1 MGSGRGPANHLPF
14 FWLQHLLPKEQS
26 GMGHQQLICLFLL
39 IFAASCGICRETT
52 TNKYMV
58 EEGTTVLP
66 LNDYQL
72 GTELDDAQK
81 LNRNSTE
88 RGVGKEIKGES
99 DIFQRAEEVATEGYE
114 ANTEYIQIQEDI
126 QMDNDAKDSMKK
138 EVGSKD
144 IDPEQINLK
153 RNVENSSAM
162 SNEVNEDLFD
172 IDDFPLELVQ
182 NATLLEE
189 LVNVTRHRGILHG
202 FSESISVILVSEI
215 GDKTFFIAAILAM
228 RNNKLT
234 VFLAALS
241 ALFLMTVLSAL
252 LGWVVT
258 TFIPREITYYT
269 CTAIMFAFALKMLWE
284 AWRMGEGELEETQKE
299 VEQELAELDDG
310 QPQQGDSERGDADG
324 KSEVSSGA
332 DNAGFEG
339 PATQTEQAATPQKQ
353 SSTSSE
359 QGWMN
364 NAIDRGCKENSWFGK
379 KCLKIFKLFVNTFT
393 LTFIAEWGD
402 RSQLATIVLAGI
414 NDVVGVILGGCLGHA
429 ICTGG
434 AVLAGALIARFI
446 SIRKITFLG
455 ALVFLGF
462 AIASI
467 FIDPNEDGIDG
478 IPDIQGYD
486 NTTRLVNHNIS
497 LTIELQEASEGL
509 L

>member
-1 MGSGRGPANHLPF
+1 MGPL
-14 FWLQHLLPKEQS
+14 
-26 GMGHQQLICLFLL
+26 LFLIL
-39 IFAASCGICRETT
+39 ASAYANGKENVTNVVETT
-52 TNKYMV
+52 TQLYSQV
-58 EEGTTVLP
+58 DGESLTTTTVPPSIENKLEKE
-66 LNDYQL
+66 LNE
-72 GTELDDAQK
+72 TRELNVTTVTTDQ
-81 LNRNSTE
+81 NSASNS
-88 RGVGKEIKGES
+88 KESVDEITT
-99 DIFQRAEEVATEGYE
+99 DLVE
-114 ANTEYIQIQEDI
+114 ANTKK
-126 QMDNDAKDSMKK
+126 MDEEENMEEAKNLAEL
-138 EVGSKD
+138 EVD
-144 IDPEQINLK
+144 DDPEETNPRK
-153 RNVENSSAM
+153 REFI
-162 SNEVNEDLFD
+162 SNEVTEDLLD
-172 IDDFPLELVQ
+172 NDDFPLELVK
-182 NATLLEE
+182 NVTLLED
-189 LVNVTRHRGILHG
+189 LVNVTKHRGILHG

-234 VFLAALS
+234 VFLAAVS

-284 AWRMGEGELEETQKE
+284 AWRMGEGEMEETQKE
-299 VEQELAELDDG
+299 VEQELADLDG
-310 QPQQGDSERGDADG
+310 QAQPDSERGDADG
-324 KSEVSSGA
+324 KGEVSSGA
-332 DNAGFEG
+332 DNLGFEG
-339 PATQTEQAATPQKQ
+339 QQPTSANERASSPKSQ
-353 SSTSSE
+353 SPKGSE
-359 QGWMN
+359 QGWVN
-364 NAIDRGCKENSWFGK
+364 SAIDRGCKENSWFGK

-497 LTIELQEASEGL
+497 LTIELEEAESL
-509 L
+509 Y

>member
-1 MGSGRGPANHLPF
+1 MGPL
-14 FWLQHLLPKEQS
+14 
-26 GMGHQQLICLFLL
+26 LFLIL
-39 IFAASCGICRETT
+39 ASACVNGKENVTNVVETT
-52 TNKYMV
+52 TKLYSKV
-58 EEGTTVLP
+58 DGESLTTTTVPPPIENKLEKE
-66 LNDYQL
+66 LNETQ
-72 GTELDDAQK
+72 ELNVTTVTTDQ
-81 LNRNSTE
+81 NSASNS
-88 RGVGKEIKGES
+88 KESLDEITT
-99 DIFQRAEEVATEGYE
+99 DLVE
-114 ANTEYIQIQEDI
+114 ANTEK
-126 QMDNDAKDSMKK
+126 MDEEENMEEAKNLAEL
-138 EVGSKD
+138 EVD
-144 IDPEQINLK
+144 DPEETNPRK
-153 RNVENSSAM
+153 REFI
-162 SNEVNEDLFD
+162 SNEVTEDLLD
-172 IDDFPLELVQ
+172 NDDFPLELVK
-182 NATLLEE
+182 NVTLLED
-189 LVNVTRHRGILHG
+189 LVNVTKHRGILHG

-234 VFLAALS
+234 VFLAAVS

-284 AWRMGEGELEETQKE
+284 AWRMGEGEMEETQKE
-299 VEQELAELDDG
+299 VEQELADLDG
-310 QPQQGDSERGDADG
+310 QAQPDSERGDADG

-332 DNAGFEG
+332 DNLGFEG
-339 PATQTEQAATPQKQ
+339 QQPTSANERASSSKGQ
-353 SSTSSE
+353 SPKGSE
-359 QGWMN
+359 QGWVN
-364 NAIDRGCKENSWFGK
+364 SAIDRGCKENSWFGK

-497 LTIELQEASEGL
+497 LTIELEEAEGL
-509 L
+509 H

>member
-1 MGSGRGPANHLPF
+1 MEAKVRNSSLIDD
-14 FWLQHLLPKEQS
+14 LLYFED
-26 GMGHQQLICLFLL
+26 
-39 IFAASCGICRETT
+39 
-52 TNKYMV
+52 
-58 EEGTTVLP
+58 LP
-66 LNDYQL
+66 L
-72 GTELDDAQK
+72 
-81 LNRNSTE
+81 
-88 RGVGKEIKGES
+88 EIIK
-99 DIFQRAEEVATEGYE
+99 
-114 ANTEYIQIQEDI
+114 
-126 QMDNDAKDSMKK
+126 
-138 EVGSKD
+138 
-144 IDPEQINLK
+144 
-153 RNVENSSAM
+153 
-162 SNEVNEDLFD
+162 NE
-172 IDDFPLELVQ
+172 
-182 NATLLEE
+182 TLLES
-189 LVNVTRHRGILHG
+189 LTNTTHHRGILHG

-241 ALFLMTVLSAL
+241 ALFLMTILSGL

-269 CTAIMFAFALKMLWE
+269 CTAIMFAFALKMIWE
-284 AWRMGEGELEETQKE
+284 AWRMEDDEMEEVQKE
-299 VEQELAELDDG
+299 VEQELAELEGSPG
-310 QPQQGDSERGDADG
+310 QEVEEGVNRGQ
-324 KSEVSSGA
+324 E
-332 DNAGFEG
+332 NPGFDG
-339 PATQTEQAATPQKQ
+339 PAVVRKEEGKDVGA
-353 SSTSSE
+353 E
-359 QGWMN
+359 QGWVN

-414 NDVVGVILGGCLGHA
+414 NNVVGVILGGCLGHA

-478 IPDIQGYD
+478 IPDITGYD
-486 NTTRLVNHNIS
+486 NTTRLLNHNIS
-497 LTIELQEASEGL
+497 LTIELEEAEGDFY
-509 L
+509 

>member
-1 MGSGRGPANHLPF
+1 MGP
-14 FWLQHLLPKEQS
+14 LL
-26 GMGHQQLICLFLL
+26 LLFL
-39 IFAASCGICRETT
+39 ASACANGKENVTNVVGTRTQLYSKVDGESLTT
-52 TNKYMV
+52 TTVPPSIENKLEKKLNETRELNV
-58 EEGTTVLP
+58 TTVTT
-66 LNDYQL
+66 DQ
-72 GTELDDAQK
+72 
-81 LNRNSTE
+81 NSASNSNE
-88 RGVGKEIKGES
+88 SVDEITT
-99 DIFQRAEEVATEGYE
+99 DLVE
-114 ANTEYIQIQEDI
+114 ANTEK
-126 QMDNDAKDSMKK
+126 MDEEENMEEAKNLAEL
-138 EVGSKD
+138 EVD
-144 IDPEQINLK
+144 DPEETNPRK
-153 RNVENSSAM
+153 REFT
-162 SNEVNEDLFD
+162 SNEVTEELSDN
-172 IDDFPLELVQ
+172 DFPLELVK
-182 NATLLEE
+182 NVTLLED
-189 LVNVTRHRGILHG
+189 LVNVTKHRGILHG

-234 VFLAALS
+234 VFLAAVS

-284 AWRMGEGELEETQKE
+284 AWRMGEGEMEETQKE
-299 VEQELAELDDG
+299 VEQELADLDG
-310 QPQQGDSERGDADG
+310 QAQPDSERGDADG

-332 DNAGFEG
+332 DNLGFEG
-339 PATQTEQAATPQKQ
+339 QQPTSANERASSPKSQ
-353 SSTSSE
+353 SPKGSE
-359 QGWMN
+359 QGWVN
-364 NAIDRGCKENSWFGK
+364 SAIDRGCKENSWFGK

-497 LTIELQEASEGL
+497 LTIELEEAEGL
-509 L
+509 H

>member
-1 MGSGRGPANHLPF
+1 MGP
-14 FWLQHLLPKEQS
+14 LL
-26 GMGHQQLICLFLL
+26 LLFL
-39 IFAASCGICRETT
+39 ASACANGKENVTNVVEGESTTQLYSNFDGETSTT
-52 TNKYMV
+52 TTVPPSIENKLEKELNETQELNV
-58 EEGTTVLP
+58 TTVTT
-66 LNDYQL
+66 DQ
-72 GTELDDAQK
+72 
-81 LNRNSTE
+81 NSASNS
-88 RGVGKEIKGES
+88 KESVDEITT
-99 DIFQRAEEVATEGYE
+99 DLVE
-114 ANTEYIQIQEDI
+114 ANTEK
-126 QMDNDAKDSMKK
+126 MDEEENMEEAKNLAEL
-138 EVGSKD
+138 EVD
-144 IDPEQINLK
+144 DPEETNPRK
-153 RNVENSSAM
+153 REFI
-162 SNEVNEDLFD
+162 SNEVTEDLAD
-172 IDDFPLELVQ
+172 NDFPLELVK
-182 NATLLEE
+182 NVTLLED
-189 LVNVTRHRGILHG
+189 LVNVTKHRGILHG

-234 VFLAALS
+234 VFLAAVS

-284 AWRMGEGELEETQKE
+284 AWRMGEGEMEETQKE
-299 VEQELAELDDG
+299 VEQELADLDG
-310 QPQQGDSERGDADG
+310 QAQPDSERGDADG

-332 DNAGFEG
+332 DNLGFEG
-339 PATQTEQAATPQKQ
+339 QQPTSANERASSSKGQ
-353 SSTSSE
+353 SPKGSE
-359 QGWMN
+359 QGWVN
-364 NAIDRGCKENSWFGK
+364 SAIDRGCKENSWFGK

-497 LTIELQEASEGL
+497 LTIELEEAEIL
-509 L
+509 Y

>member
-1 MGSGRGPANHLPF
+1 MGP
-14 FWLQHLLPKEQS
+14 LL
-26 GMGHQQLICLFLL
+26 LL
-39 IFAASCGICRETT
+39 ILASACANSKENVTNVVTGDDTT
-52 TNKYMV
+52 TQLHSKVDGKSLNT
-58 EEGTTVLP
+58 TTVP
-66 LNDYQL
+66 P
-72 GTELDDAQK
+72 
-81 LNRNSTE
+81 STE
-88 RGVGKEIKGES
+88 NKLEKKFNETQELNVTTVTTDQNSALNSKESVDKITT
-99 DIFQRAEEVATEGYE
+99 DLVE
-114 ANTEYIQIQEDI
+114 ANTEK
-126 QMDNDAKDSMKK
+126 MDEEESMKEAKNRAELEVDDPEETNPRKREFSSK
-138 EVGSKD
+138 EVT
-144 IDPEQINLK
+144 
-153 RNVENSSAM
+153 
-162 SNEVNEDLFD
+162 EDLLD
-172 IDDFPLELVQ
+172 IDDLPLELVK
-182 NATLLEE
+182 NVTLLED
-189 LVNVTRHRGILHG
+189 LVNVTQHRGILHG

-234 VFLAALS
+234 VFLAAVS

-284 AWRMGEGELEETQKE
+284 AWRMGEGEMEETQKE
-299 VEQELAELDDG
+299 VEQELADLEG
-310 QPQQGDSERGDADG
+310 QAQADSERGDADG

-332 DNAGFEG
+332 DNLGFEG
-339 PATQTEQAATPQKQ
+339 QQPTSANERASSPKSQ
-353 SSTSSE
+353 SLKSSE
-359 QGWMN
+359 QGWVN
-364 NAIDRGCKENSWFGK
+364 SAIDRGCKENSWFGK

-429 ICTGG
+429 VCTGG

-497 LTIELQEASEGL
+497 LTIELEEAEGL
-509 L
+509 Y

>member
-1 MGSGRGPANHLPF
+1 MGQPF
-14 FWLQHLLPKEQS
+14 L
-26 GMGHQQLICLFLL
+26 LFLL
-39 IFAASCGICRETT
+39 IFVASVSSRETT
-52 TNKYMV
+52 TNKYIV
-58 EEGTTVLP
+58 EEGVTPTLLP
-66 LNDYQL
+66 SNDYQL
-72 GTELDDAQK
+72 GTELDGTQEP
-81 LNRNSTE
+81 NITQRNSTE
-88 RGVGKEIKGES
+88 QTDVSSKHEENEGES
-99 DIFQRAEEVATEGYE
+99 GTFPYSEEISTEGYE
-114 ANTEYIQIQEDI
+114 AHTEYTQIQEDI
-126 QMDNDAKDSMKK
+126 QKDNDPKDSMKK
-138 EVGSKD
+138 GVTSKD

-153 RNVENSSAM
+153 KNVENSS
-162 SNEVNEDLFD
+162 NEVSEDLFD
-172 IDDFPLELVQ
+172 IDDLPLELVK
-182 NATLLEE
+182 NATLLED

-234 VFLAALS
+234 IFLAALS

-299 VEQELAELDDG
+299 VEQELAELNDG
-310 QPQQGDSERGDADG
+310 QLQQADSERGDADG
-324 KSEVSSGA
+324 KSEVSSGIE
-332 DNAGFEG
+332 NAGFEG
-339 PATQTEQAATPQKQ
+339 PAVITEQAAKPQKQ
-353 SSTSSE
+353 SPKSSE
-359 QGWMN
+359 PGWVN

-497 LTIELQEASEGL
+497 LTIELAEAEGL
-509 L
+509 Y

>member
-1 MGSGRGPANHLPF
+1 MMGQPVL
-14 FWLQHLLPKEQS
+14 
-26 GMGHQQLICLFLL
+26 LFLL
-39 IFAASCGICRETT
+39 IFVACVSSRETT
-52 TNKYMV
+52 TNKYIV
-58 EEGTTVLP
+58 EEGVTPTVLP
-66 LNDYQL
+66 SNDFEL
-72 GTELDDAQK
+72 GTELDGTQEP
-81 LNRNSTE
+81 NITQRNSTE
-88 RGVGKEIKGES
+88 QNAVSSKHEVGKENEGES
-99 DIFQRAEEVATEGYE
+99 GTIQYSEEIPTEGYE
-114 ANTEYIQIQEDI
+114 ANTEYTQIQEDI
-126 QMDNDAKDSMKK
+126 QKDNGPKDSMKK
-138 EVGSKD
+138 EVASKD

-153 RNVENSSAM
+153 KNVANS
-162 SNEVNEDLFD
+162 SNEVSEDLFD
-172 IDDFPLELVQ
+172 IDDLPLELVQ
-182 NATLLEE
+182 NATLLED
-189 LVNVTRHRGILHG
+189 LVNVTRHRGILHD

-284 AWRMGEGELEETQKE
+284 AWRMGEGEMEETQKE

-310 QPQQGDSERGDADG
+310 QPQQEDSERGNADG
-324 KSEVSSGA
+324 RSEGSSGRE
-332 DNAGFEG
+332 NAGFEG
-339 PATQTEQAATPQKQ
+339 PAVITEQPATPQKQ
-353 SSTSSE
+353 ISKSSE
-359 QGWMN
+359 SGWVN

-478 IPDIQGYD
+478 IPAIQGYD

-497 LTIELQEASEGL
+497 LTIELEEAEGL
-509 L
+509 Y

>member
-1 MGSGRGPANHLPF
+1 MGAFATRA
-14 FWLQHLLPKEQS
+14 
-26 GMGHQQLICLFLL
+26 GMGQKPIWLFLL
-39 IFAASCGICRETT
+39 IFAARVSSRETT
-52 TNKYMV
+52 TNKYVV
-58 EEGTTVLP
+58 EEGVTTVLP
-66 LNDYQL
+66 SNDYEL
-72 GTELDDAQK
+72 GTELDSTQEM
-81 LNRNSTE
+81 NSTQKNSTDDYE
-88 RGVGKEIKGES
+88 VSSKEEIGMENGGES
-99 DIFQRAEEVATEGYE
+99 VTFQYSTEIPTEGYE
-114 ANTEYIQIQEDI
+114 ANTENTELHESIQK
-126 QMDNDAKDSMKK
+126 DNDPKDSMKK
-138 EVGSKD
+138 VTNQEISKN
-144 IDPEQINLK
+144 IDPEDIKLK
-153 RNVENSSAM
+153 MSMENSSAM
-162 SNEVNEDLFD
+162 LNEVDEDLFD
-172 IDDFPLELVQ
+172 IDDLPLELVQ
-182 NATLLEE
+182 NATLLED

-299 VEQELAELDDG
+299 VEQELAELD
-310 QPQQGDSERGDADG
+310 ER
-324 KSEVSSGA
+324 
-332 DNAGFEG
+332 
-339 PATQTEQAATPQKQ
+339 AATPQQRQ
-353 SSTSSE
+353 SPKSSE
-359 QGWMN
+359 QGWVN

-414 NDVVGVILGGCLGHA
+414 NNVVGVILGGCLGHA

-497 LTIELQEASEGL
+497 LTIELEEAEGL
-509 L
+509 Y

>member
-1 MGSGRGPANHLPF
+1 MGPL
-14 FWLQHLLPKEQS
+14 
-26 GMGHQQLICLFLL
+26 LFLIL
-39 IFAASCGICRETT
+39 ASACANGKENVTNFVETT
-52 TNKYMV
+52 TQLYSKV
-58 EEGTTVLP
+58 DGESLTTTTVPPSIENKLEKE
-66 LNDYQL
+66 LNE
-72 GTELDDAQK
+72 TRELNVTTVTTDQ
-81 LNRNSTE
+81 NSASNS
-88 RGVGKEIKGES
+88 KESLDEITT
-99 DIFQRAEEVATEGYE
+99 DLVE
-114 ANTEYIQIQEDI
+114 ANTEK
-126 QMDNDAKDSMKK
+126 MDEEENMEEAKNLAEL
-138 EVGSKD
+138 EVD
-144 IDPEQINLK
+144 DPEETNPRK
-153 RNVENSSAM
+153 REFI
-162 SNEVNEDLFD
+162 SNEVTEDLAD
-172 IDDFPLELVQ
+172 NDFPLELVK
-182 NATLLEE
+182 NVTLLED
-189 LVNVTRHRGILHG
+189 LVNVTKHRGILHG

-234 VFLAALS
+234 VFLAAVS

-284 AWRMGEGELEETQKE
+284 AWRMGEGEMEETQKE
-299 VEQELAELDDG
+299 VEQELADLDG
-310 QPQQGDSERGDADG
+310 QAQPDSERGDADG

-332 DNAGFEG
+332 DNLGFEG
-339 PATQTEQAATPQKQ
+339 QQPTSANERASSPKSQ
-353 SSTSSE
+353 SPKGSE
-359 QGWMN
+359 QGWVN
-364 NAIDRGCKENSWFGK
+364 SAIDRGCKENSWFGK

-497 LTIELQEASEGL
+497 LTIELEEAESL
-509 L
+509 Y

>member
-1 MGSGRGPANHLPF
+1 MGP
-14 FWLQHLLPKEQS
+14 LL
-26 GMGHQQLICLFLL
+26 LL
-39 IFAASCGICRETT
+39 ILASACANSKENVTNVVEGETT
-52 TNKYMV
+52 TQLYSKV
-58 EEGTTVLP
+58 DGESLTTTTVPPSTENKLEKVLNETQE
-66 LNDYQL
+66 LNDTTVTTDQN
-72 GTELDDAQK
+72 GSSS
-81 LNRNSTE
+81 NS
-88 RGVGKEIKGES
+88 KESADKITT
-99 DIFQRAEEVATEGYE
+99 DLVE
-114 ANTEYIQIQEDI
+114 ANTENGDVEEN
-126 QMDNDAKDSMKK
+126 MEEAKNIAEL
-138 EVGSKD
+138 EVV
-144 IDPEQINLK
+144 DPEETNPRK
-153 RNVENSSAM
+153 REFI
-162 SNEVNEDLFD
+162 SNEVTEDFSD
-172 IDDFPLELVQ
+172 NDFPLELVK
-182 NATLLEE
+182 NVTLLED
-189 LVNVTRHRGILHG
+189 LVNVTKHRGILHG

-234 VFLAALS
+234 VFLAAVS

-284 AWRMGEGELEETQKE
+284 AWRMGEGEMEETQKE
-299 VEQELAELDDG
+299 VEQELADLDG
-310 QPQQGDSERGDADG
+310 QAQPDSERGDADG
-324 KSEVSSGA
+324 KSEVSSGT
-332 DNAGFEG
+332 DNLGFEG
-339 PATQTEQAATPQKQ
+339 QQPTSANERASSPKSQ
-353 SSTSSE
+353 SPKGSE
-359 QGWMN
+359 QGWVN
-364 NAIDRGCKENSWFGK
+364 SAIDRGCKENSWFGK

-429 ICTGG
+429 VCTGG

-497 LTIELQEASEGL
+497 LTIELEEAEGL
-509 L
+509 F

>member
-1 MGSGRGPANHLPF
+1 MGMMP
-14 FWLQHLLPKEQS
+14 
-26 GMGHQQLICLFLL
+26 ICLFLL
-39 IFAASCGICRETT
+39 IFTACVSGRETT
-52 TNKYMV
+52 TNKNVV
-58 EEGTTVLP
+58 EERVTTVLP
-66 LNDYQL
+66 SNDYEI
-72 GTELDDAQK
+72 GTELDSTQEIDIIQ
-81 LNRNSTE
+81 RNSTGDYE
-88 RGVGKEIKGES
+88 VSSKQEVGTENEGESVTVQYSKEIP
-99 DIFQRAEEVATEGYE
+99 TEGYE
-114 ANTEYIQIQEDI
+114 ANTENTELQENT
-126 QMDNDAKDSMKK
+126 QKYNDPKESMKK
-138 EVGSKD
+138 ATKEV
-144 IDPEQINLK
+144 DPEEINLK
-153 RNVENSSAM
+153 MKRENSSAM
-162 SNEVNEDLFD
+162 LNEVGEDLFD
-172 IDDFPLELVQ
+172 IDDLPLELVQ
-182 NATLLEE
+182 NVTLLEE

-310 QPQQGDSERGDADG
+310 QPQQQADSERGDADG
-324 KSEVSSGA
+324 KSEVSTGA
-332 DNAGFEG
+332 DNAGFDG
-339 PATQTEQAATPQKQ
+339 PAVTERAATPQHKQ
-353 SSTSSE
+353 SPKSSE
-359 QGWMN
+359 QGWVN

-497 LTIELQEASEGL
+497 LTIELEEAEGL
-509 L
+509 Y